1 MNFIRLSVLL
11 IILCSMLMYFIFY
24 LFISNHNIGAR
35 KTQDRDIEAGI
46 TIDDRLHI
54 RIAEWNHYLKLSQST
69 KKTKRL
75 PNIIGI
81 GVKKCGTE
89 AMITFIRQH
98 PFIKTPNYKETFF
111 FNEKYDKGLD
121 YYKSQ
126 MPEVTDGELIME
138 KTPPYFNSPP
148 ESLPEIINKDVPNAK
163 LILVL
168 CDPVKRSY
176 SDFIHEKIKPPNLST
191 VTQYNSFDDYLDV
204 YIDRVKTSLDKNNNI
219 TLKNVM
225 SSNKNDYATTLLTTG
240 LYSIHLP
247 RWINTFNSSNLLIL
261 NGEKMIEDPGHQVG
275 RMQDFLGIPRLLQ
288 PGDFVRNSRNGLYCI
303 RPWWNGYD
311 FKAEF
316 NNSPDWEKN
325 LICLSETKKGRTR
338 HKNGRVNATKK
349 HIIELKNLYRSY
361 NKELYKMLEINFEW
375 L

>member
-1 MNFIRLSVLL
+1 MFNADVLH
-11 IILCSMLMYFIFY
+11 ILPVHIKSQHRCQKDS
-24 LFISNHNIGAR
+24 G
-35 KTQDRDIEAGI
+35 RDIEAGI

-98 PFIKTPNYKETFF
+98 PFIKTPNYIETFF

-126 MPEVTDGELIME
+126 MPIACCLAHA
-138 KTPPYFNSPP
+138 YFDSPP
-148 ESLPEIINKDVPNAK
+148 ESLPEIIKKDVPNAK

-176 SDFIHEKIKPPNLST
+176 SDFIHEKIKLPNLST

-204 YIDRVKTSLDKNNNI
+204 YIERVKTSLDKNNNI

-225 SSNKNDYATTLLTTG
+225 SSYKNDYATTLLTTG
-240 LYSIHLP
+240 LYSIHFP
-247 RWINTFNSSNLLIL
+247 RWINTFNSSNLLTL
-261 NGEKMIEDPGHQVG
+261 NGYNS
-275 RMQDFLGIPRLLQ
+275 FTRLWVRTCI
-288 PGDFVRNSRNGLYCI
+288 GDHSTMR
-303 RPWWNGYD
+303 
-311 FKAEF
+311 
-316 NNSPDWEKN
+316 
-325 LICLSETKKGRTR
+325 
-338 HKNGRVNATKK
+338 
-349 HIIELKNLYRSY
+349 
-361 NKELYKMLEINFEW
+361 
-375 L
+375 

>member
-1 MNFIRLSVLL
+1 
-11 IILCSMLMYFIFY
+11 
-24 LFISNHNIGAR
+24 
-35 KTQDRDIEAGI
+35 
-46 TIDDRLHI
+46 
-54 RIAEWNHYLKLSQST
+54 
-69 KKTKRL
+69 
-75 PNIIGI
+75 
-81 GVKKCGTE
+81 
-89 AMITFIRQH
+89 MITFIRQH

-138 KTPPYFNSPP
+138 KTPPYLNSPP
-148 ESLPEIINKDVPNAK
+148 ESLPEIFNKDVPNAK

-225 SSNKNDYATTLLTTG
+225 SSYKNDYATTLLTTG

-261 NGEKMIEDPGHQVG
+261 NGEKMIEDPGHQAECKISSEYQGFYNQEILFAIHGTAYIVFDHG
-275 RMQDFLGIPRLLQ
+275 GMVTTLK
-288 PGDFVRNSRNGLYCI
+288 RNSTILRI
-303 RPWWNGYD
+303 
-311 FKAEF
+311 
-316 NNSPDWEKN
+316 
-325 LICLSETKKGRTR
+325 GR
-338 HKNGRVNATKK
+338 K
-349 HIIELKNLYRSY
+349 I
-361 NKELYKMLEINFEW
+361 
-375 L
+375 